1 MPRPI
6 MLSIAG
12 DSGSGKTTITRGVVR
27 VLGEDRVTHFCAD
40 DYHRY
45 DRRQRAERGITPL
58 DPSCNYIDVLTQ
70 DVRHLRHNQAILK
83 PVYQH
88 ADGTFG
94 PPAYLTP
101 ARFVVAEGLLISHTP
116 ELREM
121 FDVRVYLNPPEEIR
135 RRWKVARDCS
145 RRGYSTDQVLSEL
158 DRRERDSEAFIR
170 PQRHYADMVV
180 SFTPGRS
187 PDPDHLDAHLFLRDS
202 LPHPDLSGVAGD
214 GADDDL
220 TLIERSREQELR
232 IPGTISAGRAVELEE
247 AIWDRMHFASH
258 LRQQRLGEFT
268 TGSDLHRSEALALAQ
283 LLVLYQLVT
292 ARAVIA
298 LGGESARAKAQ
309 HPPEPASVQDPA
321 PASPPT
327 TAAATQDARLTASNQ
342 QPQGRLA

>member
-27 VLGEDRVTHFCAD
+27 VLGEERVTHFCAD

-58 DPSCNYIDVLTQ
+58 DPECNYIDVLTQ
-70 DVRHLRHNQAILK
+70 DVRHLLHNEAILK

-94 PPAYLTP
+94 PPVYLQP
-101 ARFVVAEGLLISHTP
+101 ARFVIAEGLLVNHTP

-135 RRWKVARDCS
+135 RRWKVTRDCS
-145 RRGYSTDQVLSEL
+145 RRGYTTDQVLSEL

-180 SFTPGRS
+180 SFMPGRLEG
-187 PDPDHLDAHLFLRDS
+187 PERLDAHLFLRDS
-202 LPHPDLSGVAGD
+202 LPHPDLSGVAGVT
-214 GADDDL
+214 GAGAEHEL
-220 TLIERSREQELR
+220 TLIERPGEQELR
-232 IPGTISAGRAVELEE
+232 IPGTIAAARAAELEE

-268 TGSDLHRSEALALAQ
+268 VGSDLHRSDALALTQ

-298 LGGESARAKAQ
+298 LGGESARAKTQPSGDLEAV
-309 HPPEPASVQDPA
+309 PGPVPA
-321 PASPPT
+321 PNS
-327 TAAATQDARLTASNQ
+327 
-342 QPQGRLA
+342 

>member
-6 MLSIAG
+6 ILSIAG

-27 VLGEDRVTHFCAD
+27 VLGEERVTHFCAD

-58 DPSCNYIDVLTQ
+58 DPECNYLDVLTQ
-70 DVRHLRHNQAILK
+70 DVRHLRQNEAILK

-94 PPAYLTP
+94 PPVYMKP
-101 ARFVVAEGLLISHTP
+101 ARFVIAEGLLINHTS

-145 RRGYSTDQVLSEL
+145 RRGYSTDQVLREL

-180 SFTPGRS
+180 SFVPGRLQG
-187 PDPDHLDAHLFLRDS
+187 PDQLDAHLFLRDS
-202 LPHPDLSGVAGD
+202 LPHPDLSGVVRVVGD
-214 GADDDL
+214 SAAEAEAAAVEDEL
-220 TLIERSREQELR
+220 TLIERPGEQELR
-232 IPGTISAGRAVELEE
+232 IPGTISAERALELEE

-268 TGSDLHRSEALALAQ
+268 TGPDLHRSDALALTQ
-283 LLVLYQLVT
+283 LLLLYQLVT

-298 LGGESARAKAQ
+298 LGGQTARARPM
-309 HPPEPASVQDPA
+309 HSGEPDPVLDPV
-321 PASPPT
+321 PAVPT
-327 TAAATQDARLTASNQ
+327 S
-342 QPQGRLA
+342 

>member
-27 VLGEDRVTHFCAD
+27 VLGEDKVTHFCAD

-58 DPSCNYIDVLTQ
+58 EPECNYLDVLTC
-70 DVRHLRHNQAILK
+70 DVRHLRQNEAILK

-88 ADGTFG
+88 SNGTFG
-94 PPAYLTP
+94 PPVYMTP
-101 ARFVVAEGLLISHTP
+101 ARFVIAEGLLVNHTA
-116 ELREM
+116 ELRDM
-121 FDVRVYLNPPEEIR
+121 FDIRVYLNPPEQLR

-170 PQRHYADMVV
+170 PQRHHADMIV
-180 SFTPGRS
+180 SFRPGS
-187 PDPDHLDAHLFLRDS
+187 TPDPDRLDAHLFLRDS
-202 LPHPDLSGVAGD
+202 LPLPDLADVVGD
-214 GADDDL
+214 GSAGDL
-220 TLIERSREQELR
+220 TLTEHPGEQELC
-232 IPGTISAGRAVELEE
+232 IPGTITPERGNELEE

-258 LRQQRLGEFT
+258 LRKHRLGEFT
-268 TGSDLHRSEALALAQ
+268 IGSDLYRSDPLALAQ
-283 LLVLYQLVT
+283 LLLLYHLVT

-298 LGGESARAKAQ
+298 LGGHSARSSGQ
-309 HPPEPASVQDPA
+309 YTPQPDPVSA
-321 PASPPT
+321 IS
-327 TAAATQDARLTASNQ
+327 
-342 QPQGRLA
+342 G

>member
-27 VLGEDRVTHFCAD
+27 VLGEDKVTHFCAD

-58 DPSCNYIDVLTQ
+58 DPDCNYLDVLTC
-70 DVRHLRHNQAILK
+70 DVRHLRQNEAILK

-88 ADGTFG
+88 SNGTFG
-94 PPAYLTP
+94 PPVYMTP
-101 ARFVVAEGLLISHTP
+101 ARFVVAEGLLVNHTA
-116 ELREM
+116 ELRDM
-121 FDVRVYLNPPEEIR
+121 FDIRVYLNPPEELR

-180 SFTPGRS
+180 SFQPGS
-187 PDPDHLDAHLFLRDS
+187 TPDPDRLDAHLFLRDS
-202 LPHPDLSGVAGD
+202 LPLPDLAEVVGD
-214 GADDDL
+214 GSAGDL
-220 TLIERSREQELR
+220 TLTEHPGEQELC
-232 IPGTISAGRAVELEE
+232 IPGTITPGRAAELEE
-247 AIWDRMHFASH
+247 AVWDRMHFASH
-258 LRQQRLGEFT
+258 LRKQRLGEFT
-268 TGSDLHRSEALALAQ
+268 IGSDLYRSDPLALTQ
-283 LLVLYQLVT
+283 LLLLYHLVT

-298 LGGESARAKAQ
+298 LGGQSARSSGQYAS
-309 HPPEPASVQDPA
+309 EPDPVSASSA
-321 PASPPT
+321 
-327 TAAATQDARLTASNQ
+327 
-342 QPQGRLA
+342 